1 MQRDASVLLLIEI
14 DSDETRGIIPGK
26 LFEYLAS
33 GSPILAIGPDK
44 WDAQRIISETEAGKV
59 YSYQDI
65 SGIKTYI
72 LSLFQKFLN
81 NEEMINSHDI
91 DQYHRKSLT
100 GKLANLI
107 KQI

>member
-1 MQRDASVLLLIEI
+1 MIEI
-14 DSDETRGIIPGK
+14 DSEETRGIIPGK

-33 GSPILAIGPDK
+33 GNPILAIGPEK
-44 WDAQRIISETEAGKV
+44 WDAQKIISETEAGKIFP
-59 YSYQDI
+59 YHDN
-65 SGIKTYI
+65 SGIKNYI

-107 KQI
+107 KQV